1 MKVLLKEADDGTRSP
16 CTRWICQCMRL
27 SGTRRTDYALCSKI
41 VPFVGCS
48 FLLPWPDPCGDRH
61 CGTLLG
67 RKSNVHSPLL
77 AQGWIFEN
85 KKRRLIAQGKYV
97 YAEILGFPLDSFL
110 SGKEH
115 PVYQMLC
122 SYKDPAT
129 GKEYL
134 FHDGGIALS
143 PDGRVANRLFIHVAS
158 CISVQN
164 EDS

>member
-1 MKVLLKEADDGTRSP
+1 MRSVPRSYLSWAALFCCPGLTLVATALAVLFWG
-16 CTRWICQCMRL
+16 
-27 SGTRRTDYALCSKI
+27 GNRTATALVAIIGDSL
-41 VPFVGCS
+41 
-48 FLLPWPDPCGDRH
+48 FLFGIYI
-61 CGTLLG
+61 
-67 RKSNVHSPLL
+67 L
-77 AQGWIFEN
+77 AQGWIFGN

-143 PDGRVANRLFIHVAS
+143 LDERVATKKVRVYTDPEGDFSDYYIDVAS

>member
-1 MKVLLKEADDGTRSP
+1 M
-16 CTRWICQCMRL
+16 
-27 SGTRRTDYALCSKI
+27 
-41 VPFVGCS
+41 
-48 FLLPWPDPCGDRH
+48 
-61 CGTLLG
+61 
-67 RKSNVHSPLL
+67 
-77 AQGWIFEN
+77 IFEN

-143 PDGRVANRLFIHVAS
+143 LDERVATKKVRVYTDPEGDFSDYYIDVAS